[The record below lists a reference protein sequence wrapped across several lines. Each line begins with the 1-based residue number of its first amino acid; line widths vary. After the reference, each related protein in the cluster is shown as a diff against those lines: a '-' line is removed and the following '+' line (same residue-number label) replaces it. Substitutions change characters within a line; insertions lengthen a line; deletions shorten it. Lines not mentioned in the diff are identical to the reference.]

1 MTSPVGDTRE
11 RPRQVC
17 ASSHSAKCLEPRGR
31 WFRTQ
36 VANATRYKRA
46 FSNVATTGRYGSFV
60 LLCAPTPQF
69 ENAQLASLVDRGGF
83 ERGLFYRVGHQ
94 DIPRSVLI
102 HNPQSPIPN
111 PHFRVRSCD
120 FRVGRR
126 GKNPKGEDGKLTRF
140 VLARNSA
147 TVRCPQSALADFA
160 APSVF
165 VCHAGGVPLPFPCP
179 RSGFGVFRDEHPRS
193 RIPKMTEL

>member
-46 FSNVATTGRYGSFV
+46 FSNVARGLAVGFADFASLNPTRRLWRGRIPTGRYGSFV

-126 GKNPKGEDGKLTRF
+126 GGIR
-140 VLARNSA
+140 R
-147 TVRCPQSALADFA
+147 VRTAN
-160 APSVF
+160 
-165 VCHAGGVPLPFPCP
+165 
-179 RSGFGVFRDEHPRS
+179 
-193 RIPKMTEL
+193 